1 MYSVLIG
8 EVTLCYPNSKI
19 MIKLKKGMSFG
30 IADFLADRQASYTAS
45 AKTFCKITSLS
56 REAFIESLKYRG
68 EVYVMAF

>member
-1 MYSVLIG
+1 
-8 EVTLCYPNSKI
+8 
-19 MIKLKKGMSFG
+19 MSFG

-68 EVYVMAF
+68 EVYVMIF